1 MRRGFFPLVALLY
14 VFWPLQVGAQEAPYS
29 VTWIKDD
36 LIEVKRIDLIVLAD
50 ILELTEITVNKGNC
64 PIATTFDGAVELS
77 VNDMALSLGK
87 ALTDEPLDPL
97 PQTEDPRAGLPMS
110 GVFGERLSVFVPVSC
125 NVLLVETETSL
136 GPWKSRFDP

>member
-1 MRRGFFPLVALLY
+1 MRRGLFPLVAALY

-29 VTWIKDD
+29 VTWIEDD
-36 LIEVKRIDLIVLAD
+36 LIDVKRIDFVVMAD
-50 ILELTEITVNKGNC
+50 MLEITEIAVNKGNC

-87 ALTDEPLDPL
+87 ALTNEPLDPL

-110 GVFGERLSVFVPVSC
+110 GVFGEKLSVFVPVSC
-125 NVLLVETETSL
+125 NILLVQIETSL
-136 GPWKSRFDP
+136 GPWKTNWAP